1 MNIQEYISSGIVE
14 SYVLGLANDQE
25 QAEFERMCAA
35 HSEVSAARDAFEISL
50 EQESLANAVPP
61 PKNLRSQ
68 ILAEIEIEKENSVD
82 TTKTMRGIVDGP
94 EMIEKAP
101 VIKMKGWVRY
111 IAAASVILLIA
122 STALNFY
129 FFNQYK
135 SFSTKYDDVVA
146 KNAAY
151 AQNEKEYQNT
161 INKLSDPAMAII
173 KMAGDSVP
181 TSPAPS
187 SMATIYW
194 DTRTKDVFLLINN
207 MPEASADKQYQLWAI
222 VDGVPVDAGV
232 FDIAKGIVVMKNIPR
247 AQAFAV
253 TLEKRGGS
261 PTPKGQMYVLGKV
274 S

>member
-1 MNIQEYISSGIVE
+1 MNTQEYISSGIVE

-25 QAEFERMCAA
+25 RAEFERMCDA
-35 HSEVSAARDAFEISL
+35 HSEVRAARDAFEISL

-61 PKNLRSQ
+61 PKHLRSR
-68 ILAEIEIEKENSVD
+68 ILAEIEIENENNSSNIITRKGIKDDKEAA
-82 TTKTMRGIVDGP
+82 
-94 EMIEKAP
+94 EKPP
-101 VIKMKGWVRY
+101 VISMRRWPRY
-111 IAAASVILLIA
+111 IAAASIILLVA

-129 FFNQYK
+129 FFNQFK
-135 SFSTKYDDVVA
+135 SVTAKYEDVVA

-161 INKLSDPAMAII
+161 INKLSNPAMAII
-173 KMAGDSVP
+173 KMMGDSVP

-207 MPEASADKQYQLWAI
+207 MPEASAEMQYQLWAI

-232 FDIAKGIVVMKNIPR
+232 FDVAKGIVTMKNIPR
-247 AQAFAV
+247 AQAFAI

-274 S
+274 